1 MQRVSTQELKK
12 MLEEKGI
19 KLNCE
24 DCGHND
30 FVLLTNFASLILQD
44 SDTVGLAS
52 YPVVALECENCG
64 SIKMFGRKRLRIA
77 DD

>member
-52 YPVVALECENCG
+52 YPVVALECKNCG
-64 SIKMFGRKRLRIA
+64 SIKMFGRARLGIG
-77 DD
+77 DN